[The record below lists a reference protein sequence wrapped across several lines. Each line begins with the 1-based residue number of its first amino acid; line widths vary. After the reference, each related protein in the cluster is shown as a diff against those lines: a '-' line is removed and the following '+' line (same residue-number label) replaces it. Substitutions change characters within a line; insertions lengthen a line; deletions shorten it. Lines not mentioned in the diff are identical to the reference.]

1 MVIPTSVKNT
11 WKFAIFCCVFVQ
23 NRLDAITKSH
33 CDDSVVSALKTVSV
47 TFREVYIEETS
58 HFPFH
63 FPPRF
68 SFCFV
73 ILKNGKCDLSRGVY
87 RGVQSFPPFI
97 CHLTFP
103 FVLSF

>member
-1 MVIPTSVKNT
+1 MVIPTGVKNT

-58 HFPFH
+58 HFPLSLATSFFLLFCH
-63 FPPRF
+63 FKKR
-68 SFCFV
+68 
-73 ILKNGKCDLSRGVY
+73 
-87 RGVQSFPPFI
+87 
-97 CHLTFP
+97 
-103 FVLSF
+103 